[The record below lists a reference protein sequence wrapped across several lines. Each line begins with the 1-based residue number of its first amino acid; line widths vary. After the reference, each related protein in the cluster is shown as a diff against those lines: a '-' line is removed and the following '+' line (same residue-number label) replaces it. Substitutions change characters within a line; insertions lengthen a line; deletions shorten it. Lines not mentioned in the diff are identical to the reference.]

1 MPADKVQAIADKVP
15 VFFGTIAP
23 GECLYTPV
31 GFVISETVS
40 GDKDVLGTR
49 LPLLFAAPWVKEELQ
64 AFKVYMAKHASAAH
78 LAAPIDAQLSLFS

>member
-15 VFFGTIAP
+15 VFYGTIAP

-40 GDKDVLGTR
+40 SDKDVLGTR
-49 LPLLFAAPWVKEELQ
+49 LPLLFHAPWVKEELQ
-64 AFKVYMAKHASAAH
+64 AFKVYMAKYASSAH